1 MKNLILLTLLA
12 SLVYGTPIV
21 GTLGKPAKPFKKVE
35 TRDGKAYIT
44 RHLLWSTNECLILPQ
59 YDKVVCDIE
68 TIEDLPTLEI
78 K

>member
-12 SLVYGTPIV
+12 SLVYGAPIV
-21 GTLGKPAKPFKKVE
+21 GTLGKPEKLFKKIVTKE
-35 TRDGKAYIT
+35 KVYYTNEYA
-44 RHLLWSTNECLILPQ
+44 WSTGECLVLTAL
-59 YDKVVCDIE
+59 DGVVVCDIE